1 MFPLCEQI
9 LNGLAPLKHFTSK
22 IRGDAEKLIPP
33 VLIFNRSLNVTSRT
47 FPLFLLL
54 ILMDMSFCQSG
65 EDIRSKQK
73 CCGCGFYLWPS
84 HLSPCN
90 TSMPWIILSVG
101 SFLYTWL
108 GLNPW
113 TQPWGKGVTELYS
126 FVCKNKATGYISVYY
141 NVASLDKANYLS
153 PTTIKKFTLLIIL
166 HCGEK
171 TRFMFIP
178 RGSADGDS
186 LALYL
191 EVLSLFHIYLAFS
204 NICLW
209 LSHSGKLYFLMSSAM
224 SELSLNFTFL
234 VYVYALRHRS
244 NWCFCW

>member
-1 MFPLCEQI
+1 MFAFCEQI
-9 LNGLAPLKHFTSK
+9 LNGLAPLKRLTSK

-47 FPLFLLL
+47 FPIFLLL

-65 EDIRSKQK
+65 EDFRSKQPLQK
-73 CCGCGFYLWPS
+73 RCGWGFYLWPS
-84 HLSPCN
+84 HPSPCN
-90 TSMPWIILSVG
+90 TSMPWIILSAG
-101 SFLYTWL
+101 SFLCAWL
-108 GLNPW
+108 GLNPR
-113 TQPWGKGVTELYS
+113 TQPWGKGVTELYG

-153 PTTIKKFTLLIIL
+153 PTTIEKFTLLIIL

-171 TRFMFIP
+171 TCFKLIP

-191 EVLSLFHIYLAFS
+191 EVLSLFHIYLAFA

-209 LSHSGKLYFLMSSAM
+209 LSHLAKLYFLVWSAL
-224 SELSLNFTFL
+224 SELEVFELYFLSLCLCTDT
-234 VYVYALRHRS
+234 
-244 NWCFCW
+244 